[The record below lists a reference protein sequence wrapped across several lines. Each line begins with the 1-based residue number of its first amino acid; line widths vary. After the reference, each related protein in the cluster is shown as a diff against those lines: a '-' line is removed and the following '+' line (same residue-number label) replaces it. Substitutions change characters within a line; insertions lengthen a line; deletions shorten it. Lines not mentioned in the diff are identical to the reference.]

1 MRISSVQGL
10 LRPTGASPAS
20 PSPAPAAVGAP
31 ANHNQDKVSISAFGQ
46 KKNARIQSLMKQRE
60 ALLNRQ
66 EELQRQAKDK
76 NSDPAVIRQSLEAC
90 EEQIRSIEQQI
101 AQEIRQQSKPE
112 EKAQKAEQPE
122 GKTKEE
128 LQRERLEQLTN
139 LSTDISRAQTLQSAQ
154 KRVEGM
160 AKVRKSELAL
170 DRGSSEKTLAHKKEE
185 IADLEQRAA
194 SLTSQAMEKLAD
206 TSKEAQDTLNALPTP
221 KEEDKE
227 PHQQEEVL

>member
-1 MRISSVQGL
+1 M
-10 LRPTGASPAS
+10 
-20 PSPAPAAVGAP
+20 
-31 ANHNQDKVSISAFGQ
+31 
-46 KKNARIQSLMKQRE
+46 
-60 ALLNRQ
+60 
-66 EELQRQAKDK
+66 
-76 NSDPAVIRQSLEAC
+76 
-90 EEQIRSIEQQI
+90 
-101 AQEIRQQSKPE
+101 
-112 EKAQKAEQPE
+112 
-122 GKTKEE
+122 
-128 LQRERLEQLTN
+128 EQLTN

-194 SLTSQAMEKLAD
+194 SLTSQAMEKLAN
-206 TSKEAQDTLNALPTP
+206 TSKEAQDTPNALPTP